1 MQVQLA
7 KTLLKL
13 KKCLSLLVDFGSPAL
28 GYLIQ
33 YMPAH
38 VVPRIQEALLLT
50 FSSVILYNKSQQLN
64 VGRLFRPYD
73 GAYKEYNIP
82 SGKRARLHSFYM

>member
-7 KTLLKL
+7 QTPLKL
-13 KKCLSLLVDFGSPAL
+13 EKCLSLLVDFGLHAL

-38 VVPRIQEALLLT
+38 VVSLNQEAFLLT
-50 FSSVILYNKSQQLN
+50 LSSVILYNKSQQLN
-64 VGRLFRPYD
+64 VGRLFGPYD
-73 GAYKEYNIP
+73 GADE
-82 SGKRARLHSFYM
+82 